1 MKTKIDPLDSPKKVL
16 FGGFELQ
23 VYGTFFSNWRILLGL
38 LTIFIAQFRWITIDV
53 LLPYTSIRFGWS
65 LGQVSRSDFVS
76 SIENY

>member
-1 MKTKIDPLDSPKKVL
+1 MKTKIEPLGSQKKIF

-23 VYGTFFSNWRILLGL
+23 VYRTFFSNWRILLGL
-38 LTIFIAQFRWITIDV
+38 MTIFIAQFRWITIDV

-76 SIENY
+76 YTATY